1 MEAFRLFASP
11 WWVNLLLLV
20 PVLAYLWW
28 RRRGLELTR
37 QQLALAALFAAAFG
51 FVEGTVVIY
60 LRAAVGLL
68 PGYGGTLADVAR
80 LSAGLY
86 RQTQSVHQLPPSLLA
101 VEVGR
106 EAATLLILLA
116 VTLLAARRARERCA
130 LFLWTFALWDLS
142 YYASLWATVRWPA
155 SLRDT
160 DILFLIPQPWI
171 AQVWYP
177 LLVSLVAL
185 LAVLLARLPGAG
197 RESLHE
203 Y

>member
-20 PVLAYLWW
+20 PLLAWFWW
-28 RRRGLELTR
+28 RRRGLEVSR
-37 QQLALAALFAAAFG
+37 QQLAFAALFGGAFG
-51 FVEGTVVIY
+51 WVEAAVVIY

-86 RQTQSVHQLPPSLLA
+86 RQTQSVRELPPSLLA
-101 VEVGR
+101 VEVLR
-106 EAATLLILLA
+106 EAATLLMLLA
-116 VTLLAARRARERCA
+116 VALLAARRLRERCA
-130 LFLWTFALWDLS
+130 VFLWSFALWDLS
-142 YYASLWATVRWPA
+142 YYAGLWATVRWPA
-155 SLRDT
+155 SLRET

-177 LLVSLVAL
+177 LLVSLLAL
-185 LAVLLARLPGAG
+185 LAVLLARRPGAG
-197 RESLHE
+197 RGSLRE